1 MTVTCD
7 LIKKGPNI
15 AQDMK
20 SFQKAINKAV
30 SPARLK
36 KNRNRWNKK
45 FQGYIRKN
53 AQRSGIVDTDFEKI
67 FELSVVGNKIVIS
80 NNAPIIVNRWEYGW
94 EDDIEDE
101 QAGDYASVH
110 TPRYFVR
117 PALEMLI
124 QDIIAD
130 IEQDTYSDYER
141 ESHMNARSEWFVMNS
156 SEYLSKYS
164 FNKYDG
170 VFNG

>member
-1 MTVTCD
+1 MTITCD
-7 LIKKGPNI
+7 LKRQGPDI
-15 AQDMK
+15 AKDMK
-20 SFQKAINKAV
+20 SFQKSLNKAI

-36 KNRNRWNKK
+36 KNKTRWNKK

-67 FELSVVGNKIVIS
+67 FDLSVVGNKIIIT
-80 NNAPIIVNRWEYGW
+80 NNEPIVVNRWEYGW

-101 QAGDYASVH
+101 EAGDYASVF

-124 QDIIAD
+124 QDIISD
-130 IEQDTYSDYER
+130 IERDTYSDYEK
-141 ESHMNARSEWFVMNS
+141 ESHTNARSEWFVMNS
-156 SEYLSKYS
+156 NEYLSKYS

-170 VFNG
+170 VF